1 MHRQPRQPDFDLF
14 AVASP
19 FARQLR
25 LGTYRSFQVRSGQV
39 QNQMSASDNEPKSG
53 VKEMRN
59 LQRSTE

>member
-25 LGTYRSFQVRSGQV
+25 LGTYRSFQV
-39 QNQMSASDNEPKSG
+39 QNQISASDNEPKSG